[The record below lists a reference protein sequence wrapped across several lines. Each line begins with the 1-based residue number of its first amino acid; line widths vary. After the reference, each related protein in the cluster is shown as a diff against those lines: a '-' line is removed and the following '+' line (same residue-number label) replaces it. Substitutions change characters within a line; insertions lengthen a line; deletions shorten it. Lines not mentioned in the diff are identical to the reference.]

1 MGNTNS
7 VKKIVLTGG
16 GTAGHVTPNIAL
28 LPRLKELGYE
38 VSYIGSYNGIEKKL
52 ITDFDIP
59 YYGIATGKFRRY
71 LDIKN
76 LTDPFRVIK
85 GFSEARKY
93 LKKINPDVIFSKGGF
108 VSVPVVRAAATL
120 HIPCIIHES
129 DMTPGL
135 ANKLCISAAKKVCCN
150 FPETVSC
157 LPKDKA
163 VLTGSPIR
171 EELTRGDK
179 IAALD
184 MCGFT
189 ANKPVILVIGGSLG
203 AASINQTVREALPG
217 LLKDFQVIHICGRE
231 KIDNMLLHTEGY
243 IQFEYVKA
251 ELKDLFA
258 LSDVVVS
265 RAGANSICEL
275 LALKK
280 PNLLVPLPAKSSR
293 GDQILNAASF
303 EAQGYSMVINDDDLS
318 PELLTEKVTELYF
331 TRQTYT
337 EAMSRS
343 HQLSAITTI
352 TNLIEET
359 VNNKQK

>member
-1 MGNTNS
+1 MSDSITP
-7 VKKIVLTGG
+7 KKIVLTGG

-28 LPRLKELGYE
+28 IPHLKAAGFEI
-38 VSYIGSYNGIEKKL
+38 SYIGSYDGIEKKL
-52 ITDFDIP
+52 ISDYDIP

-85 GFSEARKY
+85 GLGEARKH
-93 LKKINPDVIFSKGGF
+93 LKKIKPDVVFSKGGF
-108 VSVPVVRAAATL
+108 VSVPVVRAAAAL

-135 ANKLCISAAKKVCCN
+135 ANKLCIPVAKKVCCN
-150 FPETVSC
+150 FPETYNM
-157 LPKDKA
+157 LPKEKA
-163 VLTGSPIR
+163 GLTGSPIR
-171 EELTRGDK
+171 EELTKGDK

-203 AASINQTVREALPG
+203 AASVNKAVREALPK
-217 LLKDFQVIHICGRE
+217 LSKDFQVIHICGKD

-243 IQFEYVKA
+243 IQFEYVKS

-258 LSDVVVS
+258 LADIVVS

-275 LALKK
+275 LALRK
-280 PNLLVPLPAKSSR
+280 PNLLIPLSANSSR
-293 GDQILNAASF
+293 GDQILNAKSF
-303 EAQGYSMVINDDDLS
+303 ESQGFSIVIDDDYLS
-318 PELLTEKVTELYF
+318 AELLTEKVLELYF
-331 TRQTYT
+331 TRQTYID
-337 EAMSRS
+337 AMSRS
-343 HQLSAITTI
+343 NQLGSIKTI
-352 TNLIEET
+352 MKLIEEEIA
-359 VNNKQK
+359 

>member
-1 MGNTNS
+1 MGNINAN
-7 VKKIVLTGG
+7 KKIVLTGG

-38 VSYIGSYNGIEKKL
+38 ISYIGSYDGIEKKL

-59 YYGIATGKFRRY
+59 YYGIATGKLRRY
-71 LDIKN
+71 LNIKN

-85 GFSEARKY
+85 GFGEARKY
-93 LKKINPDVIFSKGGF
+93 LKKINPDIIFSKGGF

-135 ANKLCISAAKKVCCN
+135 ANRLCIPVAEKICCN
-150 FPETVSC
+150 FPETLSY
-157 LPKDKA
+157 LPKEKA
-163 VLTGSPIR
+163 LLTGSPIR
-171 EELTRGDK
+171 EELTKGDK
-179 IAALD
+179 VAGLD
-184 MCGFT
+184 LCGFT

-203 AASINQTVREALPG
+203 AASINRALRDALPK
-217 LLKDFQVIHICGRE
+217 LLTDFQVAHICGKD

-258 LSDVVVS
+258 LADVVIS

-280 PNLLVPLPAKSSR
+280 PNLLIPLSAESSR
-293 GDQILNAASF
+293 GDQILNAKSF
-303 EAQGYSMVINDDDLS
+303 ESQGYSMVINDDDLS

-331 TRQTYT
+331 TRQTYV
-337 EAMSRS
+337 EAISQDR
-343 HQLSAITTI
+343 LPP
-352 TNLIEET
+352 
-359 VNNKQK
+359 